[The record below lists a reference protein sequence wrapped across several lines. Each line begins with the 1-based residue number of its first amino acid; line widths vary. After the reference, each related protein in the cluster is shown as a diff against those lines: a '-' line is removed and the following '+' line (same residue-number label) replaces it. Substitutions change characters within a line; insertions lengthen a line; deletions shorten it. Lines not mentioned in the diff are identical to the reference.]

1 MSSTIKEKFSAQ
13 LRAALK
19 AKYGMLPSAS
29 HFAVVFNRQIAPDEV
44 SGESAR
50 RWMRGVTLPSYH
62 HMEAL
67 VQWLNLNLDTVM
79 RSKTPASVERSS
91 GSNDDLLSS
100 LRPDVGGSIPGLI
113 AAAPS
118 QVHKLGKQGSNWA

>member
-1 MSSTIKEKFSAQ
+1 MSSTMKEKFSAQ

-19 AKYGMLPSAS
+19 AKFGRLPSAS

-50 RWMRGVTLPSYH
+50 RWIRGVTLPSYH

-67 VQWLNLNLDTVM
+67 VQWLNLDLDTVM

-91 GSNDDLLSS
+91 GSNDALLSS

-113 AAAPS
+113 AATPS
-118 QVHKLGKQGSNWA
+118 QVHKLGTLSSNWT